1 MAKPAVIL
9 IGADKGGVGKTTVA
23 RTLLDYF
30 SDRQTPARAFD
41 TEWPRG
47 TLKRFHPAVTEVVD
61 VTSVPDQMKIFDT
74 VSNAEAK
81 VTLIDVRA
89 GLLSSTLQALNDIG
103 FIQLGKT
110 GQITF
115 AVFHI
120 LGPSIASLEEI
131 AETGRLVGDASHF
144 LVKNHINATTFFEW
158 DPATYKSYFKN
169 IKDAQEITVP
179 KLNEMACEQVEVAGV
194 PFVTFIAN
202 KNAKG
207 EAANYSFVL
216 RGYVR
221 HWLGQIWN
229 EFDRVQL
236 LDLVSQKSEKTARP
250 AAG

>member
-1 MAKPAVIL
+1 
-9 IGADKGGVGKTTVA
+9 
-23 RTLLDYF
+23 
-30 SDRQTPARAFD
+30 
-41 TEWPRG
+41 
-47 TLKRFHPAVTEVVD
+47 
-61 VTSVPDQMKIFDT
+61 MKIFDT

-158 DPATYKSYFKN
+158 DPATCKSYFKN
-169 IKDAQEITVP
+169 IKDAQEITLP
-179 KLNEMACEQVEVAGV
+179 QLNEMACEQVEVAGV
-194 PFVTFIAN
+194 PYVTFIAN

-221 HWLGQIWN
+221 HWLGQVWS
-229 EFDRVQL
+229 EFDRVKL
-236 LDLVSQKSEKTARP
+236 LDLVSQKPEKTARP